1 MLRKSLIL
9 ALLLLLSSGLFAQN
23 EARLYNT
30 ITDLQQQGV
39 DTFLVFN
46 NYTNGDILL
55 PTTQNCIVDPNEIF
69 FLYWIYKGSTSV
81 IRIDNCY
88 AYQPIVN
95 LQSAF
100 VKGFTENLKKLNK
113 ELIKPLT
120 YLLPGEGKKKK
131 WKRVNVYVDHSAY
144 YSIQYITPT
153 DTIRKTYDLFD
164 LQAVY
169 DDSLVNENY
178 KYNSNTLTVKLANLA
193 AAETRGF
200 SFMLKEKP

>member
-1 MLRKSLIL
+1 MCKLLIVFFIFICR
-9 ALLLLLSSGLFAQN
+9 ATFAQN
-23 EARLYNT
+23 EVRLYNT

-46 NYTNGDILL
+46 NYTNGDILP
-55 PTTQNCIVDPNEIF
+55 PTAQNCIIDANEIF
-69 FLYWIYKGSTSV
+69 FLYWIYKGSASV

-100 VKGFTENLKKLNK
+100 VKGFNENLKKLNK

-120 YLLPGEGKKKK
+120 YLQPGKGKKKK
-131 WKRVNVYVDHSAY
+131 WNRVNVYVDHSSY
-144 YSIQYITPT
+144 YSIQYITPAN
-153 DTIRKTYDLFD
+153 TIRKTYDLFD

-169 DDSLVNENY
+169 DDSLANENY

>member
-1 MLRKSLIL
+1 MRKVLIVFL
-9 ALLLLLSSGLFAQN
+9 ISICRVTFAQN

-30 ITDLQQQGV
+30 ITNLQQQGA
-39 DTFLVFN
+39 DTFIVFN
-46 NYTNGDILL
+46 NYTSGDAFP
-55 PTTQNCIVDPNEIF
+55 PTAQNCIVDPNEIF

-88 AYQPIVN
+88 TYQPIVN

-120 YLLPGEGKKKK
+120 YLQPGKGKKKK
-131 WKRVNVYVDHSAY
+131 WNRVNVYVDHSEY
-144 YSIQYITPT
+144 YSIQYITPA
-153 DTIRKTYDLFD
+153 DTVRKTYDLFD
-164 LQAVY
+164 LQAIY
-169 DDSLVNENY
+169 DDSLTNENY

-193 AAETRGF
+193 AAENTGI
-200 SFMLKEKP
+200 

>member
-1 MLRKSLIL
+1 MLRKHLIL
-9 ALLLLLSSGLFAQN
+9 ALLLLCSGLFAQD
-23 EARLYNT
+23 EARLHNT
-30 ITDLQQQGV
+30 IADLHQQGV
-39 DTFLVFN
+39 DTFIVFN
-46 NYTNGDILL
+46 NYTNGEEL
-55 PTTQNCIVDPNEIF
+55 PSIAQQNCIVDPNEIF

-120 YLLPGEGKKKK
+120 YLQPGEGKKKK
-131 WKRVNVYVDHSAY
+131 WNRVNVYVDHSEY
-144 YSIQYITPT
+144 NSIQYITPA

-169 DDSLVNENY
+169 DDSLANENY

-193 AAETRGF
+193 AKETQGF

>member
-1 MLRKSLIL
+1 VRK
-9 ALLLLLSSGLFAQN
+9 LLTVFFIFICRATFAQD
-23 EARLYNT
+23 EARLHNT
-30 ITDLQQQGV
+30 IADLHQQGV
-39 DTFLVFN
+39 DTFIVFN
-46 NYTNGDILL
+46 NYTNGEEL
-55 PTTQNCIVDPNEIF
+55 PPIAQQNCIVDPNEIF

-100 VKGFTENLKKLNK
+100 VKGFTENLKKVNK

-120 YLLPGEGKKKK
+120 YLQPGEGRKKK
-131 WKRVNVYVDHSAY
+131 WNRVNVYVDHSAY

-169 DDSLVNENY
+169 DDSLANENY

-193 AAETRGF
+193 ETETRGF